1 LAFVRVFDNPDG
13 SQEQYDAASG
23 QVGVSSENM
32 PEGALLHVAG
42 PSPTGGWRVAEI
54 WESEEAAQKFD
65 TETLLPILERVGV
78 QRPEPTV
85 WQVHNLV
92 MRGA

>member
-1 LAFVRVFDNPDG
+1 MAFVRVFDNPEG
-13 SQEQYDAASG
+13 TREQYDAARA
-23 QVGVSSENM
+23 QIDVSSDNM

-42 PSPTGGWRVAEI
+42 ESPTGGWRVAEI

-65 TETLLPILERVGV
+65 AETVLPVLERVGV
-78 QRPEPTV
+78 ERPEPTT